1 MVIRSTPPT
10 SREFSR
16 TAALLRETG
25 YPDGEA
31 QSLPD
36 SPKRFPDGAEY
47 RVEIPSVEG
56 PEALRAAFDEA
67 DSRGVPV
74 HRVSSGSG
82 IMLSTDDEIDD
93 MVRLCAARGVEL
105 SLFVGPRAGW
115 DANAQRLTQGGAA
128 QGLRHEG
135 ADQLVY
141 AMDDL
146 VRANELGVRGALVA
160 DEGLLLMSRR
170 MKEAG
175 LLAPDF
181 VVKGS
186 VQLMASNPVSVRLL
200 QDLGA
205 DTFNVAPGISLPR
218 LASIRA
224 AVDIPLDMYI
234 EAPDGLGGFVRH
246 PEIAE
251 MVRVLAPIYVKF
263 GLRNHPDMYPSG
275 RHHDA
280 TNSALARERVRRA
293 EIGLSYLA
301 RARPASILSRA
312 GAAGLGIPVP
322 R

>member
-1 MVIRSTPPT
+1 MVSLTDTSTSSASPV
-10 SREFSR
+10 R
-16 TAALLRETG
+16 ALLREHG
-25 YPDGEA
+25 YPGREPL
-31 QSLPD
+31 SLPD
-36 SPKRFPDGAEY
+36 STKRFPDGAEY

-56 PEALRAAFDEA
+56 PESLRAVFEEA
-67 DSRGVPV
+67 DLRGVPV

-82 IMLSTDDEIDD
+82 IMLSTDDEIRE
-93 MVRLCAARGVEL
+93 MVRSCAARRVEL

-115 DANAQRLTQGGAA
+115 DPGSQRLTAGGGA

-135 ADQLVY
+135 TEQLVY

-160 DEGLLLMSRR
+160 DEGLLLMTRK
-170 MKEAG
+170 MKDAG
-175 LLAPDF
+175 LLARDF
-181 VVKGS
+181 AVKGS
-186 VQLMASNPVSVRLL
+186 VQLMASNPVSVKLL

-205 DTFNVAPGISLPR
+205 DTFNVAPGLSLPR

-234 EAPDGLGGFVRH
+234 EAPDGLGGFIRH

-275 RHHDA
+275 RHNDSV
-280 TNSALARERVRRA
+280 NVALARERIRRA
-293 EIGLSYLA
+293 EIGLSFLA
-301 RARPASILSRA
+301 RARPESVMSEP
-312 GAAGLGIPVP
+312 GAVGVSVPVVE
-322 R
+322 